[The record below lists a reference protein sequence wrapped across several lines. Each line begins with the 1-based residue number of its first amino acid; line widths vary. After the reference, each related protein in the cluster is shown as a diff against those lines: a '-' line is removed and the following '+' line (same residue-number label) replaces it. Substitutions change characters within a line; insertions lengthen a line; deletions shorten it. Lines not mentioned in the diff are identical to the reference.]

1 MKVVIIGGVAGGAT
15 TATRLRRL
23 DENAEIII
31 LERGGFVSFANCGL
45 PYYIGDVIKQK
56 QDLLLQTP
64 KSFKDRF
71 NIDVRIK
78 TEAIK
83 IDRENKKVLVRDLLN
98 DKEYEESYDKLV
110 LSPGAE
116 PIHPFSNIQED
127 RIFTLRNVDDSVQIK
142 EYIEEN
148 KPENIYII
156 GGGYIG
162 VEIAENIREFS
173 KNRDESR
180 LSLKNSKV
188 ENMLEKEKYI
198 PKVTIIERVSHLI
211 PPLDDDMAGF
221 VHTVLAKNN
230 IKVLLQTS
238 VNSIESENG
247 ELSIN
252 LDGDNEK
259 MSSQE
264 NVVNKID
271 NEINKAK
278 LKADL
283 IILSMGVRPETK
295 LAEECGLTL
304 NEKKSIIVDEHMKTS
319 DENIYALGDAVQ
331 VTNYVTKKP
340 AYIPLAGPAN
350 RQARVVANNICEK
363 DGKYKGTIGSSILK
377 IFQNN
382 LAMTGINEATCK
394 ANNIEYKKMVITPY
408 SHATY
413 YPGATQMTI
422 KAIYEAK
429 TGKILGAQ
437 VWGKDGVD
445 KITDILATA
454 IRMDLTAHDL
464 SELELC
470 YAPPFSSAKSPVNI
484 LGNSI
489 ENEMDG
495 LVSNIYVEDL
505 KTKIEN
511 GENPYILDVRTN
523 DEYERGHIKNVIHI
537 PLDELRQNLDKLD
550 KSKEI
555 YVHCYTGLRSYIA
568 CMILKQNGYNVKN
581 VIGGQYFMKI
591 NGIKFEK

>member
-64 KSFKDRF
+64 KSFKERF

-116 PIHPFSNIQED
+116 PINPFSNKQDD
-127 RIFTLRNVDDSVQIK
+127 RIFTLRNVDDSVKIK

-173 KNRDESR
+173 KNRDDSR
-180 LSLKNSKV
+180 QSEYNP
-188 ENMLEKEKYI
+188 N
-198 PKVTIIERVSHLI
+198 VTIIERASHLI

-221 VHTVLAKNN
+221 VHNALAKNN
-230 IKVLLQTS
+230 INVLLQTS
-238 VNSIESENG
+238 VKSIESENG
-247 ELSIN
+247 ELSISLN
-252 LDGDNEK
+252 GADEK
-259 MSSQE
+259 LHTQG
-264 NVVNKID
+264 
-271 NEINKAK
+271 KAK

-295 LAEECGLTL
+295 LAEECGLAL
-304 NEKKSIIVDEHMKTS
+304 NEKKSIIVDEYMKTS

-445 KITDILATA
+445 KITDVLATA
-454 IRMDLTAHDL
+454 IRMNLTAHDL

-523 DEYERGHIKNVIHI
+523 DEYERGHMKNVIHI

-555 YVHCYTGLRSYIA
+555 YIHCYTGLRSYIA

-581 VIGGQYFMKI
+581 VIGGQYFMKV

>member
-64 KSFKDRF
+64 KSFKERF

-116 PIHPFSNIQED
+116 PINPFSNKQDD
-127 RIFTLRNVDDSVQIK
+127 RIFTLRNVDDSVKIK

-173 KNRDESR
+173 KNRNDSR
-180 LSLKNSKV
+180 LSEYNP
-188 ENMLEKEKYI
+188 N
-198 PKVTIIERVSHLI
+198 VTIIERASHLI

-221 VHTVLAKNN
+221 VHNALAKNN
-230 IKVLLQTS
+230 INVLLQTS
-238 VNSIESENG
+238 VKSIESENG
-247 ELSIN
+247 ELSISLN
-252 LDGDNEK
+252 GADEK
-259 MSSQE
+259 LHTQG
-264 NVVNKID
+264 
-271 NEINKAK
+271 KAK

-295 LAEECGLTL
+295 LAEECGLAL
-304 NEKKSIIVDEHMKTS
+304 NEKKSIIVDEYMKTS

-454 IRMDLTAHDL
+454 IRMNLTAHDL

-523 DEYERGHIKNVIHI
+523 DEYERGHMKNVIHI

-555 YVHCYTGLRSYIA
+555 YIHCYTGLRSYIA

-581 VIGGQYFMKI
+581 VIGGQYFMKV

>member
-116 PIHPFSNIQED
+116 PINPFSNIQDD

-173 KNRDESR
+173 KNRDDSR
-180 LSLKNSKV
+180 QSEYNP
-188 ENMLEKEKYI
+188 N
-198 PKVTIIERVSHLI
+198 VTIIERASHLI

-221 VHTVLAKNN
+221 VHNALAKNN
-230 IKVLLQTS
+230 INVLLQTS
-238 VNSIESENG
+238 VNSIENKNG
-247 ELSIN
+247 ELSIS
-252 LDGDNEK
+252 LDGTDEK
-259 MSSQE
+259 LHTQG
-264 NVVNKID
+264 
-271 NEINKAK
+271 KAK

-304 NEKKSIIVDEHMKTS
+304 NEKKSIIVDEYMKTS

-331 VTNYVTKKP
+331 VINHVTKKP

-495 LVSNIYVEDL
+495 LVSNIYVENL

-523 DEYERGHIKNVIHI
+523 DEYDRGHMKNVIHI

-555 YVHCYTGLRSYIA
+555 YVHCHTGLRSYIA